1 MQEGSRNSVDYLGFL
16 ITAAFSLMVSEKPTK
31 KKLNTEKIYKRS
43 PGGHKTTQR
52 KTDKKL

>member
-31 KKLNTEKIYKRS
+31 KN
-43 PGGHKTTQR
+43 
-52 KTDKKL
+52 

>member
-31 KKLNTEKIYKRS
+31 KKIK
-43 PGGHKTTQR
+43 HR
-52 KTDKKL
+52 KNLQKKPWRP